1 MLMKTRIEPVDF
13 NYVEPKHW
21 EIDRRLV
28 NWGRSCWSGGGG
40 GLSPMFRGVKP
51 SQQWDAIETRI
62 PVDTHDAM
70 LIGKGVSKLPEPHAK
85 ALQWLYVHEST
96 PKKGCQ
102 LCATNMQGLEQ
113 LIRDGRT
120 MLINRKV

>member
-1 MLMKTRIEPVDF
+1 MLMKTRELVDF
-13 NYVEPKHW
+13 NYVEPGHRD
-21 EIDRRLV
+21 IDRRLV
-28 NWGRSCWSGGGG
+28 NWGKSCWSGGGG

-70 LIGKGVSKLPEPHAK
+70 LIGKGVAKLPEPHAK
-85 ALQWLYVHEST
+85 ALQWLYVHETS

-102 LCATNMQGLEQ
+102 MLGTTMAGLEL
-113 LIRDGRT
+113 LIRDARQ